1 MKNPPPASAAPTPP
15 ARCSAF
21 DGPVLL
27 AAGSLADV
35 AVTVAHAFA
44 KGASGPLLIFDD
56 ETGRVV
62 DIDWRGSDEEIR
74 ARYAEPPVA
83 ARGPGR
89 PRLGVVA
96 REITLLPAQWEW
108 LARQPGGA
116 SVTIRKLVERA
127 RRENPGIDAARV
139 ARESTYRFLH
149 AIAGDHTDF
158 EEMARALFG
167 RDDTRLRGILAAWPN
182 DIRVHALAMLA
193 PAFADTVV
201 DETATE

>member
-1 MKNPPPASAAPTPP
+1 MKNLPPPRSPAPPP
-15 ARCSAF
+15 RCSAF

-35 AVTVAHAFA
+35 AVAVAGAFA
-44 KGASGPLLIFDD
+44 NGSAGPLLIFDD

-62 DIDWRGSDEEIR
+62 DIDWRGSESEIR
-74 ARYAEPPVA
+74 ARYAEQPVA

-108 LARQPGGA
+108 LAQQPGGA

-127 RRENPGIDAARV
+127 RREHPGIDAARV

-149 AIAGDHTDF
+149 AIAGDHADF
-158 EEMARALFG
+158 EEMSRALFG
-167 RDDTRLRGILAAWPN
+167 RDDTRLRGILAEWPC
-182 DIRVHALAMLA
+182 DIRAHALGMLA
-193 PAFADTVV
+193 PAFAANMV